1 MALAEQANSAFAADA
16 SVRAKAGVSR
26 ASSARHATQALF
38 VAADLIVIW
47 VSALAAL
54 GLRFTPAFTS
64 RFGLSPLDRG
74 AHLAAHAGFLL
85 LYSVL
90 LVLFCNAQGL
100 YRGMQTVSPAEEH
113 WAVGKAVVFATILQA
128 ACIGSSGFGFVSRFV
143 IGFTML
149 LSAVLLTGWRR
160 LRRRRLEKGYANGLS
175 CRNVLIVGTGL
186 QALALRAHLDRNRHL
201 GYVVCGL
208 VACGPE
214 NGEAQAVEA
223 LGSISDLRNLAR
235 SHFIDEV
242 LVAVAEQDVVK
253 RAVFEAGGMG
263 LDVRVIPD
271 LYDGLGWGAPV
282 EYIGKFPVIALHQS
296 SRPTTGLVVKRYIDV
311 LVSAAALAALS
322 PVFLLVAIAVKLSS
336 PGCVVYASER
346 VGRKGRIFRCYK
358 FRTMVANAEA
368 LQASLQHLNQRDKV
382 LFKIANDPRVTRL
395 GRFLRKY
402 SLDEL
407 PQLWNVLRGDMS
419 LVGPRPPLAS
429 EVKQY
434 ELEHLRRLDALP
446 GITGL
451 WQVEARSNPSFAR
464 YVSLDVDYVEHWN
477 PWLDARI
484 LLKTVAVV
492 LAGTGQ

>member
-1 MALAEQANSAFAADA
+1 MALAEQANPAFAADA
-16 SVRAKAGVSR
+16 SVRAKAAVSR
-26 ASSARHATQALF
+26 AGSARHATQALF

-74 AHLAAHAGFLL
+74 AHLTGHAGFLL

-90 LVLFCNAQGL
+90 VVLLCNAQGL
-100 YRGMQTVSPAEEH
+100 YRSQRTASPAEES

-128 ACIGSSGFGFVSRFV
+128 ACICFSGLRFVSRFV
-143 IGFTML
+143 IGFTMVV
-149 LSAVLLTGWRR
+149 SAVLLAGWRR
-160 LRRRRLEKGYANGLS
+160 LRRRRLEKAYANGFS

-186 QALALRAHLDRNRHL
+186 QALALGAHLDRNRHL
-201 GYVVCGL
+201 GYVVRGV

-214 NGEAQAVEA
+214 NGEAQAVEV
-223 LGSISDLRNLAR
+223 LGSVADLRALAR

-242 LVAVAEQDVVK
+242 LVSVADRQVVK
-253 RAVFEAGGMG
+253 RVVFEAGGMG

-282 EYIGKFPVIALHQS
+282 EYIGKFPLIALHQ
-296 SRPTTGLVVKRYIDV
+296 RPRPAAGLILKRASDVVLSAV
-311 LVSAAALAALS
+311 ALVALS
-322 PVFLLVAIAVKLSS
+322 PLFLLVALAVKLSS
-336 PGCVVYASER
+336 PGCAIYASER
-346 VGRKGRIFRCYK
+346 VGRRARVFRCYK
-358 FRTMVANAEA
+358 FRTMVANADA
-368 LQASLQHLNQRDKV
+368 LKASLQHLNQRDKV
-382 LFKIANDPRVTRL
+382 LFKIANDPRVTRI

-407 PQLWNVLRGDMS
+407 PQLWNVFKGDMS

-464 YVSLDVDYVEHWN
+464 YISLDVDYVEHWN
-477 PWLDARI
+477 PWLDTKI
-484 LLKTVAVV
+484 LLKTIAVV